1 MSDQQDT
8 YLSASTAALTREWQL
23 RPPPRPMPKM
33 PAPEPK
39 KTHFRSF
46 GSALQNGCWHFRR
59 RLCGNAYARFCT
71 KAICAT
77 EGPSPYKIKLETTML
92 SPHEIAT
99 LVLLCGN
106 SQPRDLDTVDVETL
120 LALQLLTLERPSP
133 GVSEPR
139 VTLQGHA
146 LLKSLGVL
154 RVRKGMQTAAALR

>member
-1 MSDQQDT
+1 
-8 YLSASTAALTREWQL
+8 
-23 RPPPRPMPKM
+23 
-33 PAPEPK
+33 
-39 KTHFRSF
+39 
-46 GSALQNGCWHFRR
+46 
-59 RLCGNAYARFCT
+59 
-71 KAICAT
+71 
-77 EGPSPYKIKLETTML
+77 ML

-120 LALQLLTLERPSP
+120 LALQLLTLDRPSP